1 MEVFRY
7 EQFGQVECFSILFAV
22 WTGLK
27 MLGYN
32 LACSLCGNDNEN
44 VCLVNLLSTY
54 MCVVSVEGIITNM
67 TCVML
72 LQKI

>member
-1 MEVFRY
+1 
-7 EQFGQVECFSILFAV
+7 
-22 WTGLK
+22 